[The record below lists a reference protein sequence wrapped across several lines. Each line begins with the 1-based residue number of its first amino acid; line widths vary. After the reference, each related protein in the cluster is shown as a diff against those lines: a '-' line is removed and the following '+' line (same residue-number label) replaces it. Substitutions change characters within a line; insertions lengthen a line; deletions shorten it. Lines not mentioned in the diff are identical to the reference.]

1 MSLKPESPLEIFAFR
16 HGQTDWNKEGRIQGH
31 LDVPLNAQ
39 GHEEAARLGLA
50 LRRIPFG
57 VILSSDLS
65 RAVRT
70 SEILLARAEAER
82 WHPIVPILRDERLRE
97 VHLGALQGLTHAEIH
112 EKFGAEL
119 SGKLGRK
126 ILSDEELRDLGSES
140 IDALLARVMGAIH
153 ETSLR
158 AEFKSDPT
166 LALGL
171 STHGGVLRRLLHW
184 AGGIEQI
191 RFPIPNAVL
200 FRFHYSRQNRTLRFV
215 PETTYLTIN
224 STDR

>member
-1 MSLKPESPLEIFAFR
+1 MKPNPRETLDIFAFR

-31 LDVPLNAQ
+31 VDIPLNEQ
-39 GHEEAARLGLA
+39 GREEAARLALG
-50 LRRIPFG
+50 LRRVPFG
-57 VILSSDLS
+57 LILSSDLS
-65 RAVRT
+65 RAVNT
-70 SEILLARAEAER
+70 SEILLERASREG
-82 WHPIVPILRDERLRE
+82 WHPSIPILKDERLRE
-97 VHLGALQGLTHAEIH
+97 VNLGALQGLTHTEIH

-140 IDALLARVMGAIH
+140 VETLITRVMGAIH
-153 ETSLR
+153 EAALRPEFTSSPE
-158 AEFKSDPT
+158 AS
-166 LALGL
+166 LGL

-200 FRFHYSRQNRTLRFV
+200 FRFRYSLYDKSLQFMA
-215 PETTYLTIN
+215 ETPFQKL
-224 STDR
+224 